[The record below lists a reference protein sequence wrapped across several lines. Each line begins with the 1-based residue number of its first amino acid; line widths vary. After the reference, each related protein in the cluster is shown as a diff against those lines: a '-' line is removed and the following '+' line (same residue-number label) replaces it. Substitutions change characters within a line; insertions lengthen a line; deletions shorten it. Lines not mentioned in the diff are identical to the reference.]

1 MLSRQLTASKKV
13 EGIYKFLKVK
23 ATGWPRL
30 INLEVTKLCN
40 ARCDFCPCWEIKDY
54 PQLADY
60 GEVMARFK
68 PIVLSLNGGE
78 PLLRK
83 DILEIVD
90 QVRPHCTYLTLITHG
105 QLLTEKRFCELTD
118 HGLDQISISR
128 NYIDQRQDEERRL
141 AGLTAHFE
149 KLVPSLARQGFDN
162 VAFNTVIMD
171 QNIDQIVPLARQA
184 HQWGAKISFSSYSS
198 SKNAREKYRV
208 REEKLT
214 RLREVVDRLLELK
227 KSQGNILTSSY
238 YLKKIP
244 GFFRDGFVKDC
255 RAGLHFIQM
264 TPDGYI
270 KRCSEMP
277 VMAHWTEYDPEKV
290 LRPNPCNVC
299 WLSCRGE
306 TETPMTPS
314 RLWEF
319 IRH

>member
-1 MLSRQLTASKKV
+1 MLSRQFSTSKRLG
-13 EGIYKFLKVK
+13 GIYKFLRIK

-40 ARCDFCPCWEIKDY
+40 AQCDFCPCWEIKDH
-54 PQLADY
+54 PQLSDY
-60 GEVMARFK
+60 GEIMARFK

-83 DILEIVD
+83 DILKIID
-90 QVRPHCTYLTLITHG
+90 QVRPHVTYLTMITHG
-105 QLLTEKRFCELTD
+105 QLLTEERFKALTD

-128 NYIDQRQDEERRL
+128 NYMDEQHDRERKL
-141 AGLTAHFE
+141 PGLTEHF
-149 KLVPSLARQGFDN
+149 KKIVPSLTRQGFDN

-171 QNIDQIVPLARQA
+171 RNIDHIIPLAKQA
-184 HQWGAKISFSSYSS
+184 YEWGAKIAFSSYSAG
-198 SKNAREKYRV
+198 KNDKEEYRV
-208 REEKLT
+208 RDRQMA
-214 RLREVVDRLLELK
+214 RLEEVVEDLLELRK
-227 KSQGNILTSSY
+227 KQGNIMTSEY

-244 GFFRDGFVKDC
+244 GYFREGKVDDC
-255 RAGLHFIQM
+255 RAGLNFVQM

-277 VMAHWTEYDPEKV
+277 VLMHWTEYEPDKV
-290 LRPNPCNVC
+290 EQPNPCNIC

-306 TETPMTPS
+306 TETPITPS

-319 IRH
+319 IKH